1 MKIDSN
7 WNDDKKI
14 RASRISLNQKFTVP
28 CAKRL
33 SNHLAWLRMYG
44 GLSFACSHARARN
57 AVAANVID
65 VMEGKKVRL
74 VGWKRMLG
82 CAARSARERNR
93 QRETNASRHLTMI
106 RRKFAKH
113 NEHFFV

>member
-1 MKIDSN
+1 MDADV
-7 WNDDKKI
+7 WW
-14 RASRISLNQKFTVP
+14 AVLGM
-28 CAKRL
+28 L
-33 SNHLAWLRMYG
+33 
-44 GLSFACSHARARN
+44 ARARPEYGCRD
-57 AVAANVID
+57 VID

-74 VGWKRMLG
+74 VEWKRILG